1 MRSFFDSTI
10 GGPDLFGIAD
20 PSPYIRLLLSIVVVG
35 IAVVGGRRLAAMASR
50 VPSYRLHP
58 GRPVKPEETES
69 SGVARLLGVVTFVSM
84 GLVAVVIILLIW
96 SSDETLA
103 RLARSQTLGPD
114 LASLALRIGASL
126 LVFACMLGFGRLFQ
140 RIIEVQ
146 LIHSHISRNL
156 VLLAGRLAYISS
168 LVIGGIVILALWS
181 ASVVLPVALVGA
193 LTVALTLALQD
204 VLRNLVSGVYLLLEH
219 PFVIGDQI
227 ALTPYT
233 GRIEDIQIRYT
244 ALRTENNE
252 RILIPNSMLF
262 TSAVVNL
269 SAYDVSRGAVLV
281 TVADAEEA
289 GIEAAE
295 GEIRGALDA
304 IDEIRKD
311 PPPQIVVSG
320 AGAGKLQLQ
329 VIFWLP
335 TKEKGLVEDLYSRVI
350 SLLYARVKGAEVAR
364 LPVAGSP

>member
-1 MRSFFDSTI
+1 MSSFFDTLM
-10 GGPDLFGIAD
+10 GGPQLFGISD
-20 PSPYIRLLLSIVVVG
+20 PSSFIRLLLSVVVVG
-35 IAVVGGRRLAAMASR
+35 IAVVGGQRLAGLASR
-50 VPSYRLHP
+50 VPSYRRHP
-58 GRPVKPEETES
+58 GRPVKSEATEP
-69 SGVARLLGVVTFVSM
+69 SGAKLLGVVTFVCV

-96 SSDETLA
+96 FSDATLA
-103 RLARSQTLGPD
+103 KLARSQTLGPD

-140 RIIEVQ
+140 RIIEAQ

-168 LVIGGIVILALWS
+168 LVAGGIVILALWS
-181 ASVVLPVALVGA
+181 ASIVLPVALVGA

-227 ALTPYT
+227 TLMSYT

-244 ALRTENNE
+244 ALRTGNNE
-252 RILIPNSMLF
+252 RVLIPNSMLF

-269 SAYDVSRGAVLV
+269 SAYDVSRGTVLV
-281 TVADAEEA
+281 TVSEAEEA

-295 GEIRGALDA
+295 GEIRASLDA
-304 IDEIRKD
+304 IVEIRKD

-335 TKEKGLVEDLYSRVI
+335 THETGQGEDLYSRVI
-350 SLLYARVKGAEVAR
+350 AQLHARVKGAEVTR
-364 LPVAGSP
+364 LPATGSP

>member
-1 MRSFFDSTI
+1 MNSFFDTVA
-10 GGPDLFGIAD
+10 GGPDLFGITN
-20 PSPYIRLLLSIVVVG
+20 PSSYIRLLLSIVVVG
-35 IAVVGGRRLAAMASR
+35 IAVMGGRRLADLASR
-50 VPSYRLHP
+50 VPSYRLHAS
-58 GRPVKPEETES
+58 RQVKAEAVEEV
-69 SGVARLLGVVTFVSM
+69 GVGKLLGIVTFVCV
-84 GLVAVVIILLIW
+84 GLVAVVVIFLVW

-103 RLARSQTLGPD
+103 TLVRSKTLGPD

-126 LVFACMLGFGRLFQ
+126 LVFACMLGFGRLFE

-146 LIHSHISRNL
+146 LIHSHMSRNL

-168 LVIGGIVILALWS
+168 LVIGGIVVLALWS
-181 ASVVLPVALVGA
+181 ASIVLPVALVGA

-227 ALTPYT
+227 SVASYT
-233 GRIEDIQIRYT
+233 GRVEDIQIRYT

-252 RILIPNSMLF
+252 RVLIPNSMLF

-269 SAYDVSRGAVLV
+269 SAYDVSRGVVLL
-281 TVADAEEA
+281 TVPEA
-289 GIEAAE
+289 QEDGIEASE
-295 GEIRGALDA
+295 EEIRDILKS
-304 IDEIRKD
+304 IVEIKRD

-335 TKEKGLVEDLYSRVI
+335 TSEPGQVEDLYSRVI
-350 SLLYARVKGAEVAR
+350 AQLHAQVKEAEVAR
-364 LPVAGSP
+364 LPAAIGQ